1 VLFCVGG
8 DYEMNIQS
16 KGERLEKAQEVRY
29 SKINHLI
36 QYLQGTNT
44 AWLIDE
50 LVEDSRQT
58 AFCVGKRIRVDGK
71 IIKIGKREKDCD
83 FTVSNSFISVAPK
96 TFITN

>member
-1 VLFCVGG
+1 
-8 DYEMNIQS
+8 MNIQS

-50 LVEDSRQT
+50 LVEDSKQT

-71 IIKIGKREKDCD
+71 IIKIGKREYEVYDIKKVTINTEVQWQ
-83 FTVSNSFISVAPK
+83 FMIRVTEKYVEPYG
-96 TFITN
+96 